1 MPRCAL
7 ARCQTALSLKRL
19 ILLSFRTLSFPQDW
33 VTDQSTSVDLVPVA
47 NGSDPSSSTAV
58 TGSSS
63 ANAAAGPSSIKTS
76 ATLSAA
82 VRAELM
88 KKTIIQPSDP
98 EVAARPCPICKE
110 AFKGDFE
117 EEEEEWVWHNAVEED
132 GVVSFMFCL
141 LPQTDID

>member
-1 MPRCAL
+1 M
-7 ARCQTALSLKRL
+7 
-19 ILLSFRTLSFPQDW
+19 
-33 VTDQSTSVDLVPVA
+33 TDQSTSVDLVPVV

-58 TGSSS
+58 TGSASGK
-63 ANAAAGPSSIKTS
+63 AAAGSASAKTT

-82 VRAELM
+82 LRAELM

-117 EEEEEWVWHNAVEED
+117 EEEEEWVWHNAVEEE
-132 GVVSFMFCL
+132 GVVSRVPAL
-141 LPQTDID
+141 LSPPPIPDAR

>member
-1 MPRCAL
+1 
-7 ARCQTALSLKRL
+7 
-19 ILLSFRTLSFPQDW
+19 
-33 VTDQSTSVDLVPVA
+33 VTDQSTSIDLVPVA

-58 TGSSS
+58 TGSASTS
-63 ANAAAGPSSIKTS
+63 TGVGPAAAKTS

-82 VRAELM
+82 LRAELM

-132 GVVSFMFCL
+132 GVVSLPFCSVAL
-141 LPQTDID
+141 L